1 MGAPIQRFRHSR
13 GFGVHSPFA
22 FRFINEV
29 LCEQLHYYDY
39 DRLPTAEMRLA
50 YRLAAFLQP
59 SEMRAEE
66 AVSHLAKAAMMATQ
80 GKPGRPPRW
89 ALLDAAPLVIAS
101 PAANPAVLASEI
113 AGGANAIIKYADPAA
128 LRSVIDTMAGGMVFD
143 NEKGLAIVIASP
155 RFPKQYF
162 NLTLP

>member
-1 MGAPIQRFRHSR
+1 MAPFQRFRHSR

-59 SEMRAEE
+59 TELRAEA
-66 AVSHLAKAAMMATQ
+66 AVSHLEKAAMMATQ
-80 GKPGRPPRW
+80 GQPGRPPLW
-89 ALLDAAPLVIAS
+89 ALMDAAPLAIAS
-101 PAANPAVLASEI
+101 PAADPEALAAAV
-113 AGGANAIIKYADPAA
+113 AGGCNALIKYADPAA
-128 LRSVIDTMAGGMVFD
+128 LQAVMDAMDGGMVFD
-143 NEKGLAIVIASP
+143 NEKGLAVIIASP
-155 RFPKQYF
+155 RLPKQYF
-162 NLTLP
+162 NLSIP